1 MGVDEELGRAWLHIS
16 AGNGDNSNYCLA
28 LSSASQLTDLVLGNE
43 DPLLAFADFA
53 HRGHFLPLLKP
64 RFSIFSA
71 AAFFL
76 SGFIL
81 ASWKVRKGN

>member
-1 MGVDEELGRAWLHIS
+1 MDEELGRSWPHIS
-16 AGNGDNSNYCLA
+16 AGNGDNDNHCLA
-28 LSSASQLTDLVLGNE
+28 LSNASQLTDLVLGNE

-53 HRGHFLPLLKP
+53 HRGHFLPLSEP
-64 RFSIFSA
+64 RFSIFSAAAA

-81 ASWKVRKGN
+81 TSWKVGN